1 MASVGAV
8 PDRDEALHAVDEPA
22 SLGSVDDLFC
32 PACDHAWDL
41 HPGVNLHVAVC
52 GECIYEEDYDLR
64 AYEAMC
70 TLESPAA
77 AAPLPPGRLRARIGR
92 PLLRG
97 YRVYI
102 EDWQGMRS
110 AAVTPSQNTRDSAE
124 RTTASV
130 EADIAAM
137 PVKALRREK
146 YRTPAR

>member
-1 MASVGAV
+1 M
-8 PDRDEALHAVDEPA
+8 
-22 SLGSVDDLFC
+22 DDLFC

-41 HPGVNLHVAVC
+41 HPGVNLHLAVC

-77 AAPLPPGRLRARIGR
+77 AAPLPPGRLRARIAR